1 MTTQT
6 KQKTKFPILDVF
18 MASAMAFR
26 INGDYVN
33 SWVQDPNSEE
43 VKSKPLN
50 KDIMR
55 EHFVTGAPALT
66 EADVEVGK
74 LMHEHFKGILLKKL
88 TKQLNQ
94 FENAIAE
101 LVMNDEVS
109 RFEFGLIASLAKVY
123 YRDLKVEGARESIAS
138 IGYASQYIENSTATA
153 GNFFLDVNILTTLRL
168 PAYNCWTVIAK
179 TKDNN
184 LVGFYMKQDPAPYVG
199 KETEIRCRVKDRK
212 PNRDGFKVTYLNYVK
227 LLSEEV

>member
-1 MTTQT
+1 MTQT
-6 KQKTKFPILDVF
+6 KPKNKFQTTDVF

-33 SWVQDPNSEE
+33 SWVQDPTSEE
-43 VKSKPLN
+43 VKAKPLN

-55 EHFVTGAPALT
+55 EHFVSGNPQLT
-66 EADVEVGK
+66 EQDQEVGQ
-74 LMHEHFKGILLKKL
+74 LMYGHFKGILLKKL

-101 LVMNDEVS
+101 LVIKDEVS

-123 YRDLKVEGARESIAS
+123 HRDLKSESARESIAS
-138 IGYASQYIENSTATA
+138 IGFASQFIESTTATA

-168 PAYNCWTVIAK
+168 PAYNCWTVTAK
-179 TKDNN
+179 TKENN
-184 LVGFYMKQDPAPYVG
+184 LVGFYMKQDPAPYMG
-199 KETEIRCRVKDRK
+199 KDIEIRCRVKDRK
-212 PNRDGFKVTYLNYVK
+212 QSRDGFNVTYLNYVK